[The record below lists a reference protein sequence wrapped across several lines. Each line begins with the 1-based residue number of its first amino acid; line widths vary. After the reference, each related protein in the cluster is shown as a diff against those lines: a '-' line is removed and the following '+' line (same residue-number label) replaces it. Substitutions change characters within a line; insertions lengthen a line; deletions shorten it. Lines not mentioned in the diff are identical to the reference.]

1 MPAGP
6 EFENFAAVIW
16 GIIFVVGGSAMW
28 LFFFHILHEQLY
40 TDKERESKKNKAKTH
55 LVLAVIVIVFF
66 ILLLGNHS

>member
-6 EFENFAAVIW
+6 EFENFAAIIW
-16 GIIFVVGGSAMW
+16 GIIFVVGGFSMW

-40 TDKERESKKNKAKTH
+40 TGKERESKKNKAKTN

-66 ILLLGNHS
+66 VLLFGNRS